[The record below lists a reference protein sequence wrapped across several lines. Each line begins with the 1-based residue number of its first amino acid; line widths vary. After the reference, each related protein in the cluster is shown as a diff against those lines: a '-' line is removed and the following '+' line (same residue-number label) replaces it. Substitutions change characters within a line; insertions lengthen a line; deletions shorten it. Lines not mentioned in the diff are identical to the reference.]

1 MPLPPPPSQ
10 HASPHAAPRRAR
22 GAARA
27 AAAAG
32 AGARAPVPGD
42 VTLMNVVASSVF
54 VLAALGGVV
63 ALVLWLMRSPLFP
76 IREITLDG
84 DLTRNSVATV
94 RANAAPMLAGNF
106 FSVDLQ
112 RGRAAFESV
121 PWVRRA
127 VVRRVWPG
135 TLAVRLEEHRAAA
148 LWEGSA
154 EGGSAGS
161 TGDSDKLVNTFG
173 EVFEANVGDVEDD
186 PLPRLAGPEGSA
198 AQMLA
203 LYRRLQPAFETTDMV
218 IERLVLSHRGSW
230 RAELDSGAVV
240 ELGRGADDEVV
251 ARSERFVRT
260 LPQLAARWKQPL
272 AYADLRHADGY
283 ALRLR
288 GVSTTDP
295 TAAPGKAKPN

>member
-1 MPLPPPPSQ
+1 M
-10 HASPHAAPRRAR
+10 AT
-22 GAARA
+22 
-27 AAAAG
+27 
-32 AGARAPVPGD
+32 D
-42 VTLMNVVASSVF
+42 ITLMNVVASSVF
-54 VLAALGGVV
+54 MLAALGALV

-76 IREITLDG
+76 IRDIRLDG

-94 RANAAPMLAGNF
+94 RANAAPLLAGNF
-106 FSVDLQ
+106 FSVNLQ
-112 RGRAAFESV
+112 QGRAAFESV

-148 LWEGSA
+148 LWESIGDGGTSGS
-154 EGGSAGS
+154 GSGSGNHGNSDS
-161 TGDSDKLVNTFG
+161 TGDKLVNTYG

-186 PLPRLAGPEGSA
+186 PLPRLAGPDGSA

-203 LYRRLQPAFETTDMV
+203 LYRRLQPAFESYEMV
-218 IERLVLSHRGSW
+218 IDRLVLSNRGSW

-240 ELGRGADDEVV
+240 ELGRGSDADVL

-260 LPQLAARWKQPL
+260 LSQVAARWKQPL
-272 AYADLRHADGY
+272 EYADLRHTDGY

-288 GVSTTDP
+288 GVSTTAALTP
-295 TAAPGKAKPN
+295 TAKPK

>member
-1 MPLPPPPSQ
+1 VS
-10 HASPHAAPRRAR
+10 SPQSS
-22 GAARA
+22 
-27 AAAAG
+27 
-32 AGARAPVPGD
+32 GD

-54 VLAALGGVV
+54 VLAALGAVV

-76 IREITLDG
+76 LREIKLDG
-84 DLTRNSVATV
+84 DLTRNSIATV

-112 RGRAAFESV
+112 QARAAFESV
-121 PWVRRA
+121 PWVRHA

-135 TLAVRLEEHRAAA
+135 TLSVKLEEHRAAA
-148 LWEGSA
+148 LWEGSP
-154 EGGSAGS
+154 EAG
-161 TGDSDKLVNTFG
+161 GDSSNGNEKLVNTFG

-186 PLPRLAGPEGSA
+186 PLPRLAGPEGSS

-203 LYRRLQPAFETTDMV
+203 LYRRLQPAFETNDMV

-230 RAELDSGAVV
+230 RAEFDSGAVV

-260 LPQLAARWKQPL
+260 LPQVAARWKQPL
-272 AYADLRHADGY
+272 AYADLRHADAY

-288 GVSTTDP
+288 GVSTTEP
-295 TAAPGKAKPN
+295 GAAPGKAKQN

>member
-1 MPLPPPPSQ
+1 MPMPRPPS
-10 HASPHAAPRRAR
+10 ANSARLR

-27 AAAAG
+27 AGTSAVDAGKPAAA
-32 AGARAPVPGD
+32 D
-42 VTLMNVVASSVF
+42 ITLMNVVASSVF
-54 VLAALGGVV
+54 AVAAVAALV

-76 IREITLDG
+76 IRDIRLDG

-94 RANAAPMLAGNF
+94 RANAAPLLAGNF

-112 RGRAAFESV
+112 KGRAAFESV

-148 LWEGSA
+148 LWESTSDSSSDNSGSDN
-154 EGGSAGS
+154 S
-161 TGDSDKLVNTFG
+161 SDKLVNTLG

-186 PLPRLAGPEGSA
+186 PLPRLAGPDGSA

-203 LYRRLQPAFETTDMV
+203 LYRRLQPAFASSDMV
-218 IERLVLSHRGSW
+218 IDRLLLSNRGSW
-230 RAELDSGAVV
+230 RAELESGAVV

-260 LPQLAARWKQPL
+260 LSQVAARWKQPL
-272 AYADLRHADGY
+272 DYADLRHADGY

-288 GVSTTDP
+288 GVSTTAT
-295 TAAPGKAKPN
+295 TATAPGTAKPN